1 MARSLPIAQ
10 SLIQYNTASED
21 ATAENTVQAPLS
33 FDHSEFAPFRHL
45 FRLTLTMLLV
55 SLPTLLLPSLAGW
68 ISSVMDA
75 ERWKL
80 IHTVIGSG
88 NIAVCVTIFLLG
100 GAAYLRCGTRDFLIL
115 SLGFL
120 AVGLFDAGHVLQV
133 AGLFTL
139 ATPNQ
144 ADWWAL
150 MATLGAVISL
160 TSAGFCWRS
169 RGTQRLFW
177 RVILTILTISVVAVI
192 YLVVLLTPVRNI
204 VVRMQLTPVNLGG
217 MLTFAS
223 LVLLVSAWIRTARAS
238 FSFDTAPLSDLTI
251 ACWSMTMMVLDEAM
265 SPGRGIA
272 PQFAAHIA
280 LLLATFFT
288 ARYVFQQGI
297 KAPFE
302 RRQANESLRIF
313 KQIVESASNGII
325 LCDAAQTHAPIVY
338 VNRAFESLTG
348 YQLHEV
354 KGRAAR
360 FLQGTQQFSD
370 SGEQTREKLA
380 QGVLLQTTLRDH
392 TKNGQAIWLELTVS
406 AIKDTT
412 GKVTHYLAIQNDITA
427 RKRAE
432 QEVEQLAFN
441 DEITGLPNRRLF
453 VDRVE
458 RAMALTAG
466 GKSFGAVIMV
476 DLDHFRRVNEGRGY
490 ASGDALLRQIA
501 ERFSETLR
509 AEDTLARL
517 GGDEFGLVLPM
528 LGKDMAS
535 TAQAARRVAD
545 RLKKSLSKPFLLG
558 ELEHYIT
565 ASFGLTIF
573 PNTAAKAEELFKQAD
588 AALFRVKENG
598 RNGCAYY
605 EESMQKVVESQL
617 TLQSALRHALAK
629 HELRVFI
636 QPQVNC
642 DGIWIGGEA
651 LLRWQSAQ
659 HGMVSPADFIPIAED
674 TGLILPIGEFVLRE
688 VCRLSKWLDD
698 AGHHLR
704 LAVNVSPIQFRS
716 PRFVHRLRA
725 ILRITRANPKQL
737 IVEITEGTVLE
748 DVDDSIA
755 KIKALRELGIDVSI
769 DDFGTG
775 YSSLSYLKKLPISEL
790 KIDRSFIKD
799 APKNPNDA
807 ALIEAILA
815 VARHHNL
822 HVVAEGVETA
832 EQLEFL
838 RTRGC
843 ESYQGFYFAK
853 PMPLD
858 QFSHSVCSSNEAS
871 DAPTEAFNVKVV
883 GRAPEVIV
891 GRQAL

>member
-10 SLIQYNTASED
+10 SLLQFDTRPEEAPAANTAQTTPAFE
-21 ATAENTVQAPLS
+21 TP
-33 FDHSEFAPFRHL
+33 EFVPPRHL

-68 ISSVMDA
+68 ISSMVDA

-80 IHTVIGSG
+80 LHTIIGSG
-88 NIAVCVTIFLLG
+88 NIAVCVTVFLLG
-100 GAAYLRCGTRDFLIL
+100 SAAFLRSGTRDFLIL

-120 AVGLFDAGHVLQV
+120 AVGLFDIGHVLQV
-133 AGLFTL
+133 AGLLTD
-139 ATPNQ
+139 ATANQ
-144 ADWWAL
+144 ANWLAL
-150 MATLGAVISL
+150 MATLSAVASLGA
-160 TSAGFCWRS
+160 AGLFGGTVCSQKLFC
-169 RGTQRLFW
+169 
-177 RVILTILTISVVAVI
+177 RVGSTTLTISFVALICAVI
-192 YLVVLLTPVRNI
+192 FLTPVRNI
-204 VVRMQLTPVNLGG
+204 VLLMELMPVTPGG
-217 MLTFAS
+217 MLTFAC
-223 LVLLVSAWIRTARAS
+223 LVLLVGAGLRTARSS
-238 FSFDTAPLSDLTI
+238 FSFDTAPLSDLTV
-251 ACWSMTMMVLDEAM
+251 ACCSMTMMVLDEAM

-272 PQFAAHIA
+272 PQLAAHVA
-280 LLLATFFT
+280 LLLTTFFT

-325 LCDAAQTHAPIVY
+325 LCDAAQAHAPIVY

-348 YQLHEV
+348 YKLNEV

-370 SGEQTREKLA
+370 SSRETKEKLA
-380 QGVLLQTTLRDH
+380 QGVLLHTTLRDH
-392 TKNGQAIWLELTVS
+392 TKNGRPIWLELTVS
-406 AIKDTT
+406 AIKDGT

-427 RKRAE
+427 RKLAE

-458 RAMALTAG
+458 RAMALTVG

-490 ASGDALLRQIA
+490 AAGDALLRQVA
-501 ERFSETLR
+501 ERFSEVLR

-517 GGDEFGLVLPM
+517 GGDEFGVVLPI
-528 LGKDMAS
+528 LGKDMAG

-545 RLKKSLSKPFLLG
+545 RLKKTLSKPFLLG
-558 ELEHYIT
+558 EFEHYIT

-588 AALFRVKENG
+588 TAVYRVKENG
-598 RNGCAYY
+598 RNGCGYY
-605 EESMQKVVESQL
+605 EECMQKAVESQL
-617 TLQSALRHALAK
+617 SLQSALRHALAR

-642 DGIWIGGEA
+642 DGIWTGGEA

-659 HGMVSPADFIPIAED
+659 HGAVSPADFIPIAED
-674 TGLILPIGEFVLRE
+674 TGLILPIGEFVLSE
-688 VCRLSKWLDD
+688 VCRLSRWLTD

-725 ILRITRANPKQL
+725 ILRMTRANPKQL

-775 YSSLSYLKKLPISEL
+775 YSSLSYLKKLPINEL

-815 VARHHNL
+815 VAKHHNL

-858 QFSHSVCSSNEAS
+858 QFSHSVCTTSETRDAS
-871 DAPTEAFNVKVV
+871 TETFSVKVV
-883 GRAPEVIV
+883 SHTPDTIV
-891 GRQAL
+891 GRQTL